1 MEQRLASEL
10 FHFYLRESGARVS
23 NTVKSRLTEYARDM
37 IVIRTGDAGRII
49 TFQPR
54 FVDAVELGLK
64 YKKSRVTRTD
74 NGTSGTRTVTVR
86 EGAIASALA
95 IFPFGTTLEEWRVQM
110 ESDPEAES
118 KIAFARKRFTRSMG
132 QFRRHEYESFPRDYK
147 FITTVDD
154 DLAMFIGFHRMYPVS
169 EARGMTRQILADKP
183 MCLQLEVL
191 MRGY

>member
-1 MEQRLASEL
+1 MEYRLASEL
-10 FHFYLRESGARVS
+10 FHFYLRESGAGVS

-37 IVIRTGDAGRII
+37 IVIRTGDIGKII

-64 YKKSRVTRTD
+64 YKKSCVTRSD
-74 NGTSGTRTVTVR
+74 NGTPRSRTVTVR

-95 IFPFGTTLEEWRVQM
+95 IFPFDTTLEEWKAKM

-132 QFRRHEYESFPRDYK
+132 QFRRHEYESFPRDYN
-147 FITTVDD
+147 FITSVDD
-154 DLAMFIGFHRMYPVS
+154 NLAMFIGYHRMYPVS

>member
-10 FHFYLRESGARVS
+10 FHFYLRESGAGVS
-23 NTVKSRLTEYARDM
+23 NSVKSRLTEYARDM
-37 IVIRTGDAGRII
+37 IVVRTGDTGKII

-64 YKKSRVTRTD
+64 YKKSRVTCTG
-74 NGTSGTRTVTVR
+74 NGSSKSRSVTVR

-95 IFPFGTTLEEWRVQM
+95 IFPFDTTLEEWRTQM

-132 QFRRHEYESFPRDYK
+132 QFRRHEYESFPRDYN
-147 FITTVDD
+147 FITSVDD
-154 DLAMFIGFHRMYPVS
+154 NLAMFIGYHRMYPVS

>member
-10 FHFYLRESGARVS
+10 FHFYLRESGAGVS

-37 IVIRTGDAGRII
+37 IVVRTGDTGKII

-64 YKKSRVTRTD
+64 YKKSRVTHTG
-74 NGTSGTRTVTVR
+74 NGSSKSRSVTVR

-95 IFPFGTTLEEWRVQM
+95 IFPFDTTLEEWKVQM

-132 QFRRHEYESFPRDYK
+132 QFRRHEYESFPRDYN
-147 FITTVDD
+147 FITSVDD
-154 DLAMFIGFHRMYPVS
+154 NLAMFIGYHRMYPVN

>member
-10 FHFYLRESGARVS
+10 FHFYLRESGAGVS
-23 NTVKSRLTEYARDM
+23 NSVKSRLTEYARDM
-37 IVIRTGDAGRII
+37 IVVRTGDTGKII

-64 YKKSRVTRTD
+64 YKKSRVTCTG
-74 NGTSGTRTVTVR
+74 NGSSKSRSVTVR

-95 IFPFGTTLEEWRVQM
+95 IFPFDTTLEEWRVQM

-132 QFRRHEYESFPRDYK
+132 QFRRHEYESFPRDYN
-147 FITTVDD
+147 FITSVDD
-154 DLAMFIGFHRMYPVS
+154 NLAMFIGYHRMYPVS